1 MLKPIRTVFAALC
14 ILTVQ
19 PSLKSDIV
27 VTWDD
32 GFYDFTDFSGTNL
45 TSGGAGN
52 GNGDLVELGFYSEAD
67 DSNLFQGTWI
77 PLTSGTR
84 IGDANDGTNLGDGY
98 FSFSTSFDDSTGDAT
113 TYGSSSVQTIT
124 ITDGG
129 SGYSSAPTVIITN
142 ASGDTD
148 GSGATATATISGG
161 VVDSITITNAGTDYT
176 LDPDISFSGGSP
188 STPATA
194 TADRYDFTDTNDII
208 RSVEVTSGGSGYTS
222 NFDVSFTG
230 GGGSGAVGEAIVS
243 GGAITKIV
251 IRDPGSGYTSLPTV
265 DLSAGDGS
273 GGAATADFLPQ
284 AGQLL
289 AIRFYDGSTNAS
301 GTLFNSVAATTSN
314 WTDWP
319 TNDSD
324 LPFPSLSVDTSNNDF
339 LTDSYSLSQDLKTAV
354 IDIDTGLTA
363 TSFDGAVYMTG
374 NYQGGTLTVDTSGGN
389 LSYSGIFADG
399 DFESSDHGKLGLTV
413 TGSGSTTNTLT
424 LNGNANTYTGDTK
437 LDSDG
442 SYSGNLT
449 LSGSATISNSENII
463 LASGTTL
470 TVSGLSSTFA
480 LADGQTLRGEG
491 TVSGDMNLTSS
502 GDHTVGSAISPGG
515 TTSTDYGVGQLTIT
529 GATTWNAG
537 TTYHWELN
545 DFNGDAGDA
554 NADGLGWDYLSFT
567 GALTFNG
574 NTSDKIL
581 IDIAALDG
589 FNSPYNQLGSLSGT
603 QRPAANRTHTDG
615 HQWAIIYAD
624 GGISGFNADHFD
636 IDYTH
641 WYEQWDD
648 PFHQFSLSLSGDSKT
663 LYLHYSA
670 VPEPST
676 YVMVSSLLVLP
687 ALTIYRRMKKKKKGP
702 QPTTGEDPPIPTDTI

>member
-1 MLKPIRTVFAALC
+1 MLKPIRTVTSAIVFIAMYIPL
-14 ILTVQ
+14 V
-19 PSLKSDIV
+19 SDIV

-32 GFYDFTDFSGTNL
+32 GFFDFTDFSGTNL
-45 TSGGAGN
+45 ASNGVGN
-52 GNGDLVELGFYSEAD
+52 GNGDLVELGFYTEAD

-77 PLTSGTR
+77 PLTAGTR
-84 IGDANDGTNLGDGY
+84 IGDSNDGTDLGDGY
-98 FSFSTSFDDSTGDAT
+98 FSFSTSFDDASGDST
-113 TYGSSSVQTIT
+113 TYGSSSVQTIA

-129 SGYSSAPTVIITN
+129 SGYSSAPTVTITK
-142 ASGDTD
+142 ASGDTT
-148 GSGATATATISGG
+148 GSGATATANISGG
-161 VVDSITITNAGTDYT
+161 VVTSITVTSGGTDYT
-176 LDPDISFSGGSP
+176 IDPDISFSGGSP
-188 STPATA
+188 TTTATA
-194 TADRYDFTDTNDII
+194 TADRYDFTDSNDMV

-265 DLSAGDGS
+265 DLSSGDGS

-289 AIRFYDGSTNAS
+289 ALRFYDGTTNAS

-319 TNDSD
+319 ANDTD
-324 LPFPSLSVDTSNNDF
+324 LPMPNLSVDTSNNSF

-354 IDIDTGLTA
+354 TDIDTAKTV

-374 NYQGGTLTVDTSGGN
+374 NYQGGTLTADISGSTS
-389 LSYSGIFADG
+389 YTGIFADG
-399 DFESSDHGKLGLTV
+399 DFENSDHGKLSLTK
-413 TGSGSTTNTLT
+413 TNSGTLT
-424 LNGNANTYTGDTK
+424 LNGNANTYTGDTTV
-437 LDSDG
+437 SAG
-442 SYSGNLT
+442 GLT
-449 LSGSATISNSENII
+449 LSGSGTISNSQNII

-480 LADGQTLRGEG
+480 LADGQTLRGDG
-491 TVSGDMNLTSS
+491 SVSGDMNITSS

-515 TTSTDYGVGQLTIT
+515 TTSADYGIGELSIT

-537 TTYHWELN
+537 TTYHWEIN

-554 NADGLGWDYLSFT
+554 NADGLGWDHLSFT

-603 QRPAANRTHTDG
+603 QRPAANRTHSDG
-615 HQWAIIYAD
+615 HSWAIITAS

-641 WYEQWDD
+641 FYEQWDD
-648 PFHQFSLSLSGDSKT
+648 PFHQFSLSQSGNSI
-663 LYLHYSA
+663 YLHYSA

-676 YVMVSSLLVLP
+676 YVMVSGLLILP
-687 ALTIYRRMKKKKKGP
+687 AISIYRRMKKKKKTDP
-702 QPTTGEDPPIPTDTI
+702 QPTTEDDPPSPTDTL

>member
-1 MLKPIRTVFAALC
+1 MLKPIRTVTSAIVFIAMYIPL
-14 ILTVQ
+14 V
-19 PSLKSDIV
+19 SDIV

-32 GFYDFTDFSGTNL
+32 GFFDFTDFSGTNL
-45 TSGGAGN
+45 ASNGVGN
-52 GNGDLVELGFYSEAD
+52 GNGDLVELGFYTESD

-77 PLTSGTR
+77 PLTAGTR
-84 IGDANDGTNLGDGY
+84 IGDSNDGTDLGDGY
-98 FSFSTSFDDSTGDAT
+98 FSFSTSFDDASGDST
-113 TYGSSSVQTIT
+113 TYGSSSVQTIA

-129 SGYSSAPTVIITN
+129 SGYSSAPTVTITK
-142 ASGDTD
+142 ASGDTT
-148 GSGATATATISGG
+148 GSGATATANISGG
-161 VVDSITITNAGTDYT
+161 VVTSITVTSGGTDYT
-176 LDPDISFSGGSP
+176 IDPDISFSGGSP
-188 STPATA
+188 TTTATA
-194 TADRYDFTDTNDII
+194 TAGRYDFTDSNDMV

-265 DLSAGDGS
+265 DLSSGDGS

-289 AIRFYDGSTNAS
+289 ALRFYDGTTNAS

-319 TNDSD
+319 ANDTD
-324 LPFPSLSVDTSNNDF
+324 LPMPNLSVDTSNNSF

-354 IDIDTGLTA
+354 TDIDTAKTV

-374 NYQGGTLTVDTSGGN
+374 NYQGGTLTADISGSTS
-389 LSYSGIFADG
+389 YTGIFADG
-399 DFESSDHGKLGLTV
+399 DFENSDHGKLSFSKTN
-413 TGSGSTTNTLT
+413 SGTLT
-424 LNGNANTYTGDTK
+424 LNGNANTYTGDTTV
-437 LDSDG
+437 SAG
-442 SYSGNLT
+442 GLT
-449 LSGSATISNSENII
+449 LSGSGTISNSQNII

-491 TVSGDMNLTSS
+491 SVSGDMNLTSS
-502 GDHTVGSAISPGG
+502 GNHTVGSAISPGG
-515 TTSTDYGVGQLTIT
+515 TTSTDYGIGELSIT

-537 TTYHWELN
+537 TTYHWEIN

-554 NADGLGWDYLSFT
+554 NADGLGWDHLSFT

-574 NTSDKIL
+574 NTTDKIL

-603 QRPAANRTHTDG
+603 QRPAANRTHSDG
-615 HQWAIIYAD
+615 HSWAIITAS
-624 GGISGFNADHFD
+624 GGITGFNADHFD
-636 IDYTH
+636 IEYTH
-641 WYEQWDD
+641 FYEQWDD
-648 PFHQFSLSLSGDSKT
+648 PFHQFSLSQSGNSI
-663 LYLHYSA
+663 YLHYSA

-676 YVMVSSLLVLP
+676 YVMVSGLLVLP
-687 ALTIYRRMKKKKKGP
+687 AITIYRRMKKKKKTDP
-702 QPTTGEDPPIPTDTI
+702 QATTEDDPASPTDTL

>member
-1 MLKPIRTVFAALC
+1 MQNTLV
-14 ILTVQ
+14 
-19 PSLKSDIV
+19 SDIV

-32 GFYDFTDFSGTNL
+32 GFFDFTDFSGTNL
-45 TSGGAGN
+45 ASNGVGN
-52 GNGDLVELGFYSEAD
+52 GNGDLVELGFYTEAD
-67 DSNLFQGTWI
+67 DSNLFQGTWV
-77 PLTSGTR
+77 PLTAGTR
-84 IGDANDGTNLGDGY
+84 IGDSNDGTDLGDGY
-98 FSFSTSFDDSTGDAT
+98 FSFSTSFDDASGDST
-113 TYGSSSVQTIT
+113 TYGSSSVQTIN

-129 SGYSSAPTVIITN
+129 SGYSSAPTVTITK
-142 ASGDTD
+142 ASGDTT
-148 GSGATATATISGG
+148 GSGATATANLSGG
-161 VVDSITITNAGTDYT
+161 VVTSITITNAGTDYT
-176 LDPDISFSGGSP
+176 LDPDISFSGGFP
-188 STPATA
+188 TTAATA
-194 TADRYDFTDTNDII
+194 TSDRYDFTDSNDII
-208 RSVEVTSGGSGYTS
+208 RSVEVTSGGTGYTS
-222 NFDVSFTG
+222 NFDVTFSG
-230 GGGSGAVGEAIVS
+230 GGGADAKGEAIVS

-251 IRDPGSGYTSLPTV
+251 IRDPGSGYSSLPTV

-289 AIRFYDGSTNAS
+289 ALRFYDGTTNAS

-319 TNDSD
+319 ANDTD
-324 LPFPSLSVDTSNNDF
+324 LPMPNLSVDTSNNSF

-354 IDIDTGLTA
+354 TDIDTAKTV
-363 TSFDGAVYMTG
+363 TSLDGAVYMTG
-374 NYQGGTLTVDTSGGN
+374 NYQGGTLTADISGSTS
-389 LSYSGIFADG
+389 YTGIFADG
-399 DFESSDHGKLGLTV
+399 DFENSDHGKLSLTK
-413 TGSGSTTNTLT
+413 TNSGTLT
-424 LNGNANTYTGDTK
+424 LNGNANTYTGDTTV
-437 LDSDG
+437 SAG
-442 SYSGNLT
+442 GLT
-449 LSGSATISNSENII
+449 LSGSGTISNSQNII

-491 TVSGDMNLTSS
+491 SVSGDINITSS

-515 TTSTDYGVGQLTIT
+515 TTSADYGIGELSIT

-537 TTYHWELN
+537 TTYHWEIN

-554 NADGLGWDYLSFT
+554 NADGLGWDHLSFT

-603 QRPAANRTHTDG
+603 QRPAANRTHSDG
-615 HQWAIIYAD
+615 HSWAIITAS

-641 WYEQWDD
+641 FYEQWDD
-648 PFHQFSLSLSGDSKT
+648 PFHQFSLSQSGNSI
-663 LYLHYSA
+663 YLHYSA

-676 YVMVSSLLVLP
+676 YVMVSGLLILP
-687 ALTIYRRMKKKKKGP
+687 AISIYRRMKKKKKTDP
-702 QPTTGEDPPIPTDTI
+702 QPTTEDDPPSPTDTL

>member
-1 MLKPIRTVFAALC
+1 MLKPIRTVTSAIAIFAVH
-14 ILTVQ
+14 T
-19 PSLKSDIV
+19 SLVSDIV

-32 GFYDFTDFSGTNL
+32 GFFDFTDFSGTNL

-52 GNGDLVELGFYSEAD
+52 GNGDLVELGFYTEAD

-84 IGDANDGTNLGDGY
+84 IGDANDGTDLGDGY
-98 FSFSTSFDDSTGDAT
+98 FSFSTSFDDASGDST
-113 TYGSSSVQTIT
+113 TYGSSSVQTIN

-129 SGYSSAPTVIITN
+129 SGYSSAPTVTITK
-142 ASGDTD
+142 ASGDTT
-148 GSGATATATISGG
+148 GSGATATANLTGG
-161 VVDSITITNAGTDYT
+161 VVTSVTITNGGTDYT
-176 LDPDISFSGGSP
+176 IDPDISFSGGSP
-188 STPATA
+188 TTIATA
-194 TADRYDFTDTNDII
+194 TADRYDFTDSNDMI

-222 NFDVSFTG
+222 NFDVTFSS
-230 GGGSGAVGEAIVS
+230 GSAVGEAIVS
-243 GGAITKIV
+243 GGAVTKIV
-251 IRDPGSGYTSLPTV
+251 IRDPGSGYSSLPTV
-265 DLSAGDGS
+265 DLSAGDGT
-273 GGAATADFLPQ
+273 GGAASASFLPQ

-319 TNDSD
+319 TNDTD
-324 LPFPSLSVDTSNNDF
+324 LPMPNLSVDTSNNSF
-339 LTDSYSLSQDLKTAV
+339 LTDSYSLSQDLKTAA
-354 IDIDTGLTA
+354 IDIGSAKTV

-374 NYQGGTLTVDTSGGN
+374 NYQGGTLTADTQSGN

-399 DFESSDHGKLGLTV
+399 DFESSDQGKLGLTV
-413 TGSGSTTNTLT
+413 TGSGSSTNTLT
-424 LNGNANTYTGDTK
+424 LSGNANTYTGDTK

-449 LSGSATISNSENII
+449 LTGSATISNSQNII
-463 LASGTTL
+463 LSSGTTL

-480 LADGQTLRGEG
+480 LADGQTLRGDG

-502 GDHTVGSAISPGG
+502 GSNTVGSAISPGG
-515 TTSTDYGVGQLTIT
+515 TTSADYGIGELTIT

-537 TTYHWELN
+537 TTYHWEIN
-545 DFNGDAGDA
+545 DFNADAGDA
-554 NADGLGWDYLSFT
+554 NSDGLGWDHLSFS

-574 NTSDKIL
+574 NTTDKIL

-603 QRPAANRTHTDG
+603 QRPAANRTHSDG
-615 HQWAIIYAD
+615 HSWAIITAS
-624 GGISGFNADHFD
+624 GGITGFNADHFD

-641 WYEQWDD
+641 FYEQWDD
-648 PFHQFSLSLSGDSKT
+648 PFHQFSLSQSGNSI
-663 LYLHYSA
+663 YLHYSA

-676 YVMVSSLLVLP
+676 YVMVSGLLILP
-687 ALTIYRRMKKKKKGP
+687 AITVYRRLKKKKKSGP
-702 QPTTGEDPPIPTDTI
+702 EPTTEEDPPSPTDTI

>member
-1 MLKPIRTVFAALC
+1 MLKPIRTVTSAIVFIAMYIPL
-14 ILTVQ
+14 V
-19 PSLKSDIV
+19 SDIV

-32 GFYDFTDFSGTNL
+32 GFFDFTDFSGTNL
-45 TSGGAGN
+45 ASNGVGN
-52 GNGDLVELGFYSEAD
+52 GNGDLVELGFYTEAD

-77 PLTSGTR
+77 PLTAGTR
-84 IGDANDGTNLGDGY
+84 IGDSNDGTDLGDGY
-98 FSFSTSFDDSTGDAT
+98 FSFSTSFDDASGDST
-113 TYGSSSVQTIT
+113 TYGSSSVQTIA

-129 SGYSSAPTVIITN
+129 SGYSSAPTVTITK
-142 ASGDTD
+142 ASGDTT
-148 GSGATATATISGG
+148 GSGATATANISGG
-161 VVDSITITNAGTDYT
+161 VVTSITVTSGGTDYT
-176 LDPDISFSGGSP
+176 IDPDISFSGGSP
-188 STPATA
+188 TTTATA
-194 TADRYDFTDTNDII
+194 SADRYDFTDSNDMV

-265 DLSAGDGS
+265 DLSSGDGS

-289 AIRFYDGSTNAS
+289 ALRFYDGTTNAS

-319 TNDSD
+319 ANDTD
-324 LPFPSLSVDTSNNDF
+324 LPMPNLSVDTSNNSF

-354 IDIDTGLTA
+354 TDIDTAKTV

-374 NYQGGTLTVDTSGGN
+374 NYQGGTLTADISGSTS
-389 LSYSGIFADG
+389 YTGIFADG
-399 DFESSDHGKLGLTV
+399 DFENSDHGKLSLTK
-413 TGSGSTTNTLT
+413 TNSGTLT
-424 LNGNANTYTGDTK
+424 LNGNANTYTGDTTV
-437 LDSDG
+437 SAG
-442 SYSGNLT
+442 GLT
-449 LSGSATISNSENII
+449 LSGSGTISNSQNII

-491 TVSGDMNLTSS
+491 SVSGDMNLTSS
-502 GDHTVGSAISPGG
+502 GNHTVGSAISPGG
-515 TTSTDYGVGQLTIT
+515 TTSTDYGIGELSIT

-537 TTYHWELN
+537 TTYHWEIN

-554 NADGLGWDYLSFT
+554 NADGLGWDHLSFT

-574 NTSDKIL
+574 NTTDKIL

-603 QRPAANRTHTDG
+603 QRPAANRTHSDG
-615 HQWAIIYAD
+615 HSWAIITAS
-624 GGISGFNADHFD
+624 GGITGFNADHFD
-636 IDYTH
+636 IEYTH
-641 WYEQWDD
+641 FYEQWDD
-648 PFHQFSLSLSGDSKT
+648 PFHQFSLSQSGNSI
-663 LYLHYSA
+663 YLHYSA

-676 YVMVSSLLVLP
+676 YVMVSGLLVLP
-687 ALTIYRRMKKKKKGP
+687 AITIYRRMKKKKKTDP
-702 QPTTGEDPPIPTDTI
+702 QPTTENDPASPTDTL